1 MMKKMMKKILGNILL
16 TALFIINLH
25 AGVKAKISAP
35 AIYKGDSVD
44 LIITADGDDIEFPKI
59 DSIGS
64 YNIVGTSSSQST
76 TIING
81 DVSKQIS
88 KVYRFTPTKSVT
100 IPPLKVKVDGKVYKT
115 KELKVDVLKP
125 SANKNGSNFILEM
138 SVDKKEAR
146 VGESINLTVAFKQK
160 LDADAHDVK
169 LGEPKLE
176 NFWIKKENGVEKESQ
191 GEYIVQKLHYILFP
205 QKAGHY
211 TLEPLEGAVGKVVQ
225 TRSRG
230 LGGGVFDDPFFN
242 DPFFNSLT
250 NRIKWTKIFSNEIE
264 LDIKPLP
271 NNLELFGDFK
281 ITAAVDKIKTK
292 ANKPVNLTIK
302 ITGEGNIDDIKKF
315 DLDID
320 GAVVYADEPKIK
332 SYVKNGVY
340 GGEFTQKIA
349 IIADSNFT
357 IPSIELEYF
366 DKKTNKS
373 KVIKTEPFDIVVEGG
388 SVKKEQP
395 KIESSF
401 KTPIKSKSTDQ
412 KQSTVKQEE
421 TDSHIKYL
429 FLLIGVVLGVILTT
443 IFNIFKNQTKKT
455 ESDMI
460 KKIKK
465 AKTDRELFD
474 LLLPYSQKGKLI
486 ADTLEKLEENIY
498 KKATHKIDKN
508 ELMDFFEEE

>member
-1 MMKKMMKKILGNILL
+1 MMKKILGNILL
-16 TALFIINLH
+16 TALIFINLH
-25 AGVKAKISAP
+25 AGVKASLSAP
-35 AIYKGDSVD
+35 AIYKGESVNFA
-44 LIITADGDDIEFPKI
+44 ITASGDDIEFPDI
-59 DSIGS
+59 DMIGS
-64 YNIVGTSSSQST
+64 YQVTGTSSSQST

-81 DVSKQIS
+81 DVTREVSKIYS
-88 KVYRFTPTKSVT
+88 FTPKKSLT
-100 IPPLKVKVDGKVYKT
+100 IPSYKVKVDGKVYKT
-115 KELKVDVLKP
+115 KELKLNVLKP
-125 SANKNGSNFILEM
+125 SANKKGSDFILKM

-146 VGESINLTVAFKQK
+146 VGESINLTVSLKQK
-160 LDADAHDVK
+160 IGSNAHDIK

-176 NFWIKKENGVEKESQ
+176 NFWIKKEESVEKSNE

-230 LGGGVFDDPFFN
+230 LGGMFDDPFFN

-271 NNLELFGDFK
+271 NNLEVFGDFK

-340 GGEFTQKIA
+340 SGEFTQKIA
-349 IIADSNFT
+349 IIAESNFT
-357 IPSIELEYF
+357 IPSIALEYF

-373 KVIKTEPFDIVVEGG
+373 KTIKTEPFDIVVKAG
-388 SVKKEQP
+388 SDKKEQP
-395 KIESSF
+395 KIESSM
-401 KTPIKSKSTDQ
+401 KAPVKEENTKETLI
-412 KQSTVKQEE
+412 KQEP
-421 TDSHIKYL
+421 DHIKYL
-429 FLLIGVVLGVILTT
+429 FLLVGMVLGVILTS
-443 IFNIFKNQTKKT
+443 IFNMFKNKTKKE

-474 LLLPYSQKGKLI
+474 LLLPYSQKDKYI
-486 ADTLEKLEENIY
+486 ADILERLEENLY
-498 KKATHKIDKN
+498 KKTSHKIDKN